1 MIDQY
6 RNDSKSHI
14 YYSFFE
20 NVISGIQVFYITP
33 VVLVGIIR
41 AFFILDF
48 LAESLKANKN

>member
-6 RNDSKSHI
+6 RNDTKSHI